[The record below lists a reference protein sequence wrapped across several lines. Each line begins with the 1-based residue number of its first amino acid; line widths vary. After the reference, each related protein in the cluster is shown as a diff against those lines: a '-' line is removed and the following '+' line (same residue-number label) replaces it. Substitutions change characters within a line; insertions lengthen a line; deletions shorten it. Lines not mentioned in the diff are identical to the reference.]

1 MTGKTIEISVVI
13 PVYNS
18 AQSLHE
24 LYYRLRGVLGD
35 KLKKTY
41 ELVFVDDFSADNSW
55 ATLEELRQLDC
66 RVKTIRLMRNFGQHN
81 AIVCGLNNCS
91 GQYVV
96 TIDDDLQHP
105 PEEIPRMLAEIEKG
119 YDVVYGVY
127 DEKKHSILQNL
138 GSACIH
144 FLHNRILGNPRQL
157 RSTSF
162 RLLRRN
168 VVEYI
173 VARAQSEF
181 CYITAHIMKY
191 VTPDK
196 IGNIMIAHQPRKSGR
211 SNYTILK
218 MFSLASNLLINYSAI
233 PLRFTIYA
241 GFALSGG
248 CVLYAIYILLRV
260 IFGGPVQIAGWASL
274 AFLTTF
280 LFGMLFLFLGIIGE
294 YIFRILREVSGN
306 EPYIIK
312 EIRGF
317 NPGSPNRTD
326 TTC

>member
-1 MTGKTIEISVVI
+1 MPTEYPEISVII
-13 PVYNS
+13 PVFNS
-18 AQSLHE
+18 EKTLKE
-24 LYYRLRGVLGD
+24 LYERLCIVFD
-35 KLKKTY
+35 KQTKRTFEVIL
-41 ELVFVDDFSADNSW
+41 VDDSSSDSSW
-55 ATLEELRQLDC
+55 KVLKELSQLDR
-66 RVKTIRLMRNFGQHN
+66 RVKVVQLARNFGQHN

-138 GSACIH
+138 GSGCIH
-144 FLHNRILGNPRQL
+144 YLHNRILGNPRQL

-173 VARAQSEF
+173 VARARSEF

-196 IGNIMIAHQPRKSGR
+196 ISNIMITHQPRKSGR

-248 CVLYAIYILLRV
+248 CVLYAVYILLRV

-312 EIRGF
+312 EIHGL
-317 NPGSPNRTD
+317 NPGSPQ
-326 TTC
+326 